1 MYRDEHVVI
10 GPANH
15 AYAWVVLVREQ
26 STAMVLRSPSLFRSA
41 VHGMGDLRGVVL
53 GTGEERVGPIGRNV
67 ACLAYSTCTFVQGGL
82 TVTKWLQDWFN
93 QPSVVSG
100 DPTRSS
106 IEDVHRMCGGSVDE
120 LRSEAVKAGWH
131 VVCMNTHYVLIPN
144 GTISVVC

>member
-1 MYRDEHVVI
+1 MQRTRQRRT
-10 GPANH
+10 P
-15 AYAWVVLVREQ
+15 L
-26 STAMVLRSPSLFRSA
+26 MVA
-41 VHGMGDLRGVVL
+41 
-53 GTGEERVGPIGRNV
+53 VGPTGRNV

-100 DPTRSS
+100 DPTRRS

-131 VVCMNTHYVLIPN
+131 VVCTNTHYVLIPN
-144 GTISVVC
+144 GTMSVVC